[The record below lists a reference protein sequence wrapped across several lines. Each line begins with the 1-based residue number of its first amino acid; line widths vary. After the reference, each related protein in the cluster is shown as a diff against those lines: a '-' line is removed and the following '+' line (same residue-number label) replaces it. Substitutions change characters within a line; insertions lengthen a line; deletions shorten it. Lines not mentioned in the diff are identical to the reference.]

1 MFRNLKLSVQVSLGY
16 ALVLILLIVVSVVS
30 FTELQRGLRGFDDYR
45 GLARDA
51 NLAGRV
57 QANMILARLFAK
69 DFILKGSDD
78 AVDSFNERFDM
89 LEEFVGEADR
99 EIQKPERA
107 ELVDRIVEQIGDYK
121 EAFERVV
128 AFMAE
133 RNDVVS
139 KRLDPN
145 GLAMREAITAITE
158 SAYADKD
165 PDAAFYAGRVQE
177 TLLLARLY
185 VNRYLTTN
193 EQADADRARR
203 ELDDVLLERAR
214 ILDENIQNAERRR
227 LFAAFSR
234 ARDEY
239 SAALGQIDRIISERN
254 DVITNEL
261 DAIGPVVGAAAE
273 DVKLSVQRDQ
283 DILGPEVKASNED
296 AVRTVLW
303 LSVLATL
310 VSIAL
315 SWLLVTVIRKPLG
328 GEPRD
333 METIAR
339 RIAAGDLDIHFDQS
353 TNPTGVYAAMK
364 EMVEKLT
371 SVIAQVRSGAD
382 NLVGAS
388 GQVSATAQSISQ
400 GATEQAAS
408 VEETTASIE
417 ELNAA
422 VQQNTENAR
431 VTDGMATKASGEA
444 TKGGEAVTRTVKAMK
459 EIADKIG
466 LIEDIAYKTNLLS
479 LNAAIEAA
487 RAGEH
492 GKGFTVV
499 AAEVRKLA
507 ENSRATAQEINELAT
522 SSVSIAED
530 AGKLLEEIVPSITKT
545 ADLVQEITA
554 SSEEQ
559 TSGVGQISSA
569 MTQLD
574 GATQQNASS
583 SEELAATAEELS
595 AQASELQQA
604 VAYFTINQG
613 GGAARS
619 STPTKTPEPRPS
631 KPAPA
636 HRPAAVAPAR
646 PAVAAAMAAGPSDF
660 AGDEDFERF

>member
-1 MFRNLKLSVQVSLGY
+1 MFGNLKLSAQVSLGY
-16 ALVLILLIVVSVVS
+16 ALVLALLILVS
-30 FTELQRGLRGFDDYR
+30 FIAYRELGEAIDGFDSYRELANEVFLAGELQE
-45 GLARDA
+45 
-51 NLAGRV
+51 
-57 QANMILARLFAK
+57 NMIQTRLYAK
-69 DFILKGSDD
+69 DFLLTGDEETIDEVEDGLAELKDTV
-78 AVDSFNERFDM
+78 A
-89 LEEFVGEADR
+89 EADR
-99 EIQKPERA
+99 ELIEAERA
-107 ELVDRIVEQIGDYK
+107 PLIDRIQDSVGDYE
-121 EAFERVV
+121 EAFNQIIALVRR
-128 AFMAE
+128 
-133 RNDVVS
+133 RNDVVNA
-139 KRLDPN
+139 RLDPN
-145 GLAMREAITAITE
+145 GLAMREAVTQMME
-158 SAYADKD
+158 SAYADD
-165 PDAAFYAGRVQE
+165 DHREAYYAGRVQE

-193 EQADADRARR
+193 LREDAERAHTELNTTLAERVA
-203 ELDDVLLERAR
+203 ELDAQID
-214 ILDENIQNAERRR
+214 NPERRR
-227 LFAAFSR
+227 LLSDLSNAR
-234 ARDEY
+234 AEY
-239 SAALGQIDRIISERN
+239 ARALDDIDTIITTRN
-254 DVITNEL
+254 DVITNDL
-261 DAIGPVVGAAAE
+261 DATGEAVNDLAE
-273 DVKLSVQRDQ
+273 QVHESLAREQDV
-283 DILGPEVKASNED
+283 LGPAVAQNNAG
-296 AVRTVLW
+296 AVRTVIW
-303 LSVLATL
+303 LSLSAIVVSVL
-310 VSIAL
+310 L
-315 SWLLVTVIRKPLG
+315 SWFLVRVIRKPLG

-333 METIAR
+333 MEAIAR

-444 TKGGEAVTRTVKAMK
+444 TKGGEAVSRTVKAMK

-507 ENSRATAQEINELAT
+507 ENSRTTAQEINELAT
-522 SSVSIAED
+522 SSVSIAEE

-559 TSGVGQISSA
+559 TSGVGQISGA

-574 GATQQNASS
+574 TATQQNASS
-583 SEELAATAEELS
+583 SEELAATAEELT

-604 VAYFTINQG
+604 VAYFTLSMRPG
-613 GGAARS
+613 SGTPPAGTTAR
-619 STPTKTPEPRPS
+619 
-631 KPAPA
+631 KPAPPPQPK
-636 HRPAAVAPAR
+636 RPAASTP
-646 PAVAAAMAAGPSDF
+646 AAAPTNSTGSGTF
-660 AGDEDFERF
+660 ESDEDFERF

>member
-1 MFRNLKLSVQVSLGY
+1 MLKNLKLSAQVSLGY
-16 ALVLILLIVVSVVS
+16 ALVLALLIIVSVVS
-30 FTELQRGLRGFDDYR
+30 YLELGRALRGFDDYR

-57 QANMILARLFAK
+57 QANMILVRLFAK
-69 DFILKGSDD
+69 DYILKGTDA
-78 AVDSFNERFDM
+78 AVDSFNERFDD
-89 LEEFVGEADR
+89 LEEFVDEADR

-107 ELVDRIVEQIGDYK
+107 ALVDTIVQNIDDYK

-128 AFMAE
+128 VFMNE
-133 RNDVVS
+133 RDDVVS
-139 KRLDPN
+139 NRLDPN
-145 GLAMREAITAITE
+145 GLAMREAITAIME
-158 SAYADKD
+158 SAFEDEDAE
-165 PDAAFYAGRVQE
+165 AAFYAGQVQE

-185 VNRYLTTN
+185 VYRYLNTN
-193 EQADADRARR
+193 DQVDADRAQR
-203 ELDDVLLERAR
+203 ELDGVLLERASV
-214 ILDENIQNAERRR
+214 LDENIENPERRR
-227 LFAAFSR
+227 LLAEFSR

-239 SAALGQIDRIISERN
+239 SAALAQVNRIINERN
-254 DVITNEL
+254 DVITNQL
-261 DAIGPVVGAAAE
+261 DRIGPVVATASE

-283 DILGPEVKASNED
+283 DILGPEVKAGNEK
-296 AVRTVLW
+296 AVRNVLW
-303 LSVLATL
+303 LSVLAIL
-310 VSIAL
+310 VSIGL
-315 SWLLVTVIRKPLG
+315 SWLLVTVIRRPLG

-333 METIAR
+333 MEAIAR

-371 SVIAQVRSGAD
+371 MVISQVRSGAD

-507 ENSRATAQEINELAT
+507 ENSRTTAQEINELAT
-522 SSVSIAED
+522 SSVSIAEE
-530 AGKLLEEIVPSITKT
+530 AGRLLEEIVPSITKT

-559 TSGVGQISSA
+559 SSGVGQISGA

-574 GATQQNASS
+574 TATQQNASS

-604 VAYFTINQG
+604 VAYFTISQG
-613 GGAARS
+613 TGGTSGSIAQARTAAPKRA
-619 STPTKTPEPRPS
+619 TQPP
-631 KPAPA
+631 PAR
-636 HRPAAVAPAR
+636 RPAQSAPAR
-646 PAVAAAMAAGPSDF
+646 PAVAAGPSDF
-660 AGDEDFERF
+660 DSDDDFERF